1 MAQMSLDPD
10 DLERQLANKLTVAA
24 LQGDGSASAARQVLD
39 ILDRIRSREAAET
52 HRRRLAEAAGQ
63 PVEIARYLGY
73 LGEPPAAV
81 EEALGR
87 PLTVQEREAREEG
100 QKRRQ
105 LELRAVEL
113 DGAVRGR
120 AKPAAW
126 MRR

>member
-1 MAQMSLDPD
+1 MTQTMIDPD

-24 LQGDGSASAARQVLD
+24 LQAEGSASAARQVLD
-39 ILDRIRSREAAET
+39 VLDRIRSREAAEQ
-52 HRRRLAEAAGQ
+52 HRQHLAEIAGQ

-73 LGEPPAAV
+73 LGEQPADV

-87 PLTVQEREAREEG
+87 PLTVEEREAREEG